1 MCLVNVIK
9 EGLVTFSGNSIL
21 VMQRLGNVCL
31 GTVTIIRL
39 MSPILNIDFGG
50 MDISYEC
57 CPSEFHLVYYLPT
70 QGLVGKSEDTVI

>member
-57 CPSEFHLVYYLPT
+57 CPANSTSYIIFRRRDWLEKVKIL
-70 QGLVGKSEDTVI
+70 